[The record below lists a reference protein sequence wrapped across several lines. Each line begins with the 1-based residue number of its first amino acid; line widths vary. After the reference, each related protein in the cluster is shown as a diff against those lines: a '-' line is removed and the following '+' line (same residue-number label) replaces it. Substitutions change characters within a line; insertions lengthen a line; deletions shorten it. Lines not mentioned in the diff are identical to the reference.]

1 MTVIYSIIAIIIA
14 YLIGSVSSAVIVC
27 QAMQLPDPRKNG
39 SGNPGAT
46 NVLRIGGKFPAL
58 LTFIGDILKGIIPVV
73 IGELCGFSAMLVSF
87 LLFAAIIGHLYP
99 VFFKFK
105 GGKGVATF
113 FGGLVVLHW
122 PLGVAVLVTW
132 FIVSLLTKIS
142 SLAALVSVL
151 LVLLYN
157 IWIGVADYYPALT
170 LIVIFIY
177 WRHRGNIKRLIA
189 GTEPRIGKK
198 K

>member
-1 MTVIYSIIAIIIA
+1 MTVIYSVIAIIIA

-73 IGELCGFSAMLVSF
+73 IGEFCGFSAMLVSF

-99 VFFKFK
+99 IFFKFK

-151 LVLLYN
+151 LSLLYN
-157 IWIGVADYYPALT
+157 IWMGVAAYYPALM